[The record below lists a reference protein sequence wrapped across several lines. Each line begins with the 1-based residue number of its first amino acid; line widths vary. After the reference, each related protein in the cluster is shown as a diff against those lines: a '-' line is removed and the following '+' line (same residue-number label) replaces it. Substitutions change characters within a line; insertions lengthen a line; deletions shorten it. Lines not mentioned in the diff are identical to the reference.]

1 MRNLKMEKVKMI
13 RFASAIAA
21 LIFLISSFAFA
32 QGSPAEDSTPKVEV
46 FGGYSLMHADTG
58 KLNGNT
64 LDIDLSQFPNTF
76 GVKTNFNGWSAEAQY
91 NFDPWL
97 GIVADFGGRY
107 GTPITS
113 ASSNRISGL
122 PTQTSYSFL
131 AGPVISYRARKKIT
145 PYVHA
150 LFGWDRTSLSA
161 STLTGTSSPVSSA
174 ATTYTDFTMALG
186 GGVDYKLSRRFALRL
201 GQVDWFHTSLNLN
214 SFYGSAF
221 GVGLFQG
228 LATHERNL
236 RFSTGIVFNF

>member
-1 MRNLKMEKVKMI
+1 MRNLKMENVKMI
-13 RFASAIAA
+13 RVASAIAA
-21 LIFLISSFAFA
+21 VIFLISSFAFA
-32 QGSPAEDSTPKVEV
+32 QDSTPRVEV

-64 LDIDLSQFPNTF
+64 LDIDLGQFPNTF
-76 GVKTNFNGWSAEAQY
+76 GVKSNFNGWNAEAQY
-91 NFDPWL
+91 NFGPWV

-122 PTQTSYSFL
+122 PTETSYSFL

-161 STLTGTSSPVSSA
+161 STLTGTSPLVSST

-186 GGVDYKLSRRFALRL
+186 GGVDYKLSRRFAVRL

-221 GVGLFQG
+221 GAGLFQG
-228 LATHERNL
+228 LATHERNF